1 MKNRRKRIFLIAAF
15 YLLFAIVAFAAFTGY
30 RKKLHNEFEKLLMEN
45 MTSYTQEQFQQVTS
59 EVEEIE
65 NILGAIALLI
75 ENSEVDTD
83 MECFGECLDKMS
95 RNRSYEAEY
104 IPMGY
109 LQEIDGTKAVV
120 ERLKNHEKNIFDI
133 VSYPKGD
140 EKYYFRILQPI
151 IRNNE
156 ITGVLQ
162 GLIRATALVE
172 NNRKDGMD
180 QYIDSQL
187 MNLKGDIID
196 TRPDV
201 KGWNLYE
208 RIQNENMDRGVM
220 KKIQR
225 DLEESKSGTVCLGES
240 GNQKFYL
247 SYSRLN
253 DNDWC
258 LVHLSKGYELAEYS
272 RTIFNFS
279 IIMVCAIVG
288 VLMLFTGIYLW
299 LSNRQRNRITVEN
312 DRYRVLSQIAGS
324 MTFEYDYRKDLLT
337 LSENFAQVF
346 KIAPVLENYKKGL
359 FENTDRRNDSIREFF
374 DKMQKEDCEKN
385 EFFYR
390 TGEGQRIWLS
400 VSTKNVYDSGGQIL
414 YTIGNLVD
422 ISGHKKEVMALE
434 WIAERDPLTGLYNK
448 KTVEARIDERLLN
461 AEEKGFFFLLDL
473 DHFKTLNDR
482 WGHGAGDAG
491 IKAFAEALKISFR
504 ENDILGRVGG
514 DEFVAYLS
522 GCSRKKDAADK
533 AELLRRRVCA
543 IRLPEQEDY
552 RFSVSIGI
560 ASSGFGKTY
569 ADLFDE
575 ADNAMY
581 SVKKQGK
588 NSYLFSSGY

>member
-1 MKNRRKRIFLIAAF
+1 MKNRRKRFFIIAAF

-30 RKKLHNEFEKLLMEN
+30 RNKLHNEFEKLLMEN
-45 MTSYTQEQFQQVTS
+45 MTSYTQEQFQKVTS
-59 EVEEIE
+59 EIEDIE

-75 ENSEVDTD
+75 ENSEVATDT
-83 MECFGECLDKMS
+83 ECFSAYLEKMS
-95 RNRSYEAEY
+95 RNRPYEAEY
-104 IPMGY
+104 IPIGQ
-109 LQEIDGTKAVV
+109 LQKIYVEESVV
-120 ERLKNHEKNIFDI
+120 DRQKNHENIVFDT
-133 VSYPKGD
+133 VTYKKGD
-140 EKYYFRILQPI
+140 DKYNFRILQPVVK
-151 IRNNE
+151 NNE
-156 ITGVLQ
+156 VTGVLQ
-162 GLIRATALVE
+162 GRIRATALVA
-172 NNRKDGMD
+172 NHQKDGMD
-180 QYIDSQL
+180 RYIDSQI
-187 MNLKGDIID
+187 MNLDGDIID
-196 TRPDV
+196 TRP
-201 KGWNLYE
+201 GEEPWNLYE
-208 RIQNENMDRGVM
+208 RIQNENMDGRIMEKIRG
-220 KKIQR
+220 
-225 DLEESKSGTVCLGES
+225 DLKDSKSGTVCLGES

-247 SYSRLN
+247 SYSRLKY
-253 DNDWC
+253 NDWC
-258 LVHLSKGYELAEYS
+258 LIHLSQGYELAEYS

-288 VLMLFTGIYLW
+288 ALMLFTGIYFG

-312 DRYRVLSQIAGS
+312 DRYKVLSQIADS

-359 FENTDRRNDSIREFF
+359 YANTDRRNDGIREFF
-374 DKMQKEDCEKN
+374 DKMQKEDCDKN

-390 TGEGQRIWLS
+390 TGDGQRIWLS
-400 VSTKNVYDSGGQIL
+400 VSTKNVYDTGGQIL

-448 KTVEARIDERLLN
+448 KTIEARIDERLLN

-504 ENDILGRVGG
+504 KNDILGRVGG

-522 GCSRKKDAADK
+522 GCSRKKDAAEK
-533 AELLRRRVCA
+533 AELLCRRVCA
-543 IRLPEQEDY
+543 IRLPEQDNY
-552 RFSVSIGI
+552 QFSVSIGI
-560 ASSGFGKTY
+560 ACSGLGKTY